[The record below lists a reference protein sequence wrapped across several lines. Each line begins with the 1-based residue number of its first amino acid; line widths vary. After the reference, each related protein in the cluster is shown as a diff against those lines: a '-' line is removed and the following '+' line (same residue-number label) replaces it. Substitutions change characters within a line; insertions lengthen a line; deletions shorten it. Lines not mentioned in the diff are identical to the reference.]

1 MAGTDELSPPSVTS
15 VSRIHLPFR
24 ICLLISVSVAL
35 DGTMI
40 LFAMIVLSIFHPGR
54 LLDRDE
60 PTVDEKKN
68 DLVAAA

>member
-1 MAGTDELSPPSVTS
+1 M
-15 VSRIHLPFR
+15 SRIPLPFQ
-24 ICLLISVSVAL
+24 ICLLMSVSVAL

-54 LLDRDE
+54 LLDDE

-68 DLVAAA
+68 DLTAAA